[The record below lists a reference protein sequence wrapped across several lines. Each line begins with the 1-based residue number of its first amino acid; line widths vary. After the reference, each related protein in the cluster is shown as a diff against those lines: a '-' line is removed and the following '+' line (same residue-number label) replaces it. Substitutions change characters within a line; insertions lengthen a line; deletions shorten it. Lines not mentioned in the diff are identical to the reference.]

1 VSHDSEREKFMVLVD
16 DHGAALL
23 ALVRRLCGNPHDAD
37 DVFQET
43 AVRVWRGLSSSPEIQ
58 NPRSWLLTIGYRTF
72 LDARGRRG
80 RFESLAESDDRRE
93 SSPAELASQAETA
106 ALVNAAI
113 TRLPATL
120 REVVVLHYTGG
131 LTLSETAAAMNL
143 SEGTV
148 KSRLNAAL
156 HKLRSEL
163 E

>member
-1 VSHDSEREKFMVLVD
+1 MTLVD
-16 DHGAALL
+16 EHGAALL

-43 AVRVWRGLSSSPEIQ
+43 AVRVWRSMVSCPRLA
-58 NPRSWLLTIGYRTF
+58 NPRGWLLTIGYRAF
-72 LDARGRRG
+72 LDSRSRRG
-80 RFESLAESDDRRE
+80 QFEALADPSDRGE
-93 SSPAELASQAETA
+93 NSPAELAARAEVGG
-106 ALVNAAI
+106 LVNAAVAE
-113 TRLPATL
+113 LPETI

-131 LTLSETAAAMNL
+131 LTIKETAEAMNL

-156 HKLRSEL
+156 LKLRSAL